1 MNKNIIKILIVGAGN
16 IGSRHLEG
24 AVKNKNQLSLVIF
37 DKSEKALDLSKKKIS
52 KKNYGNKLTDLIFIK
67 KLRAT
72 ISNNLFK
79 LDLNFKGYYKKI
91 FYRF

>member
-37 DKSEKALDLSKKKIS
+37 DKSEKALDLSKKK
-52 KKNYGNKLTDLIFIK
+52 N
-67 KLRAT
+67 
-72 ISNNLFK
+72 
-79 LDLNFKGYYKKI
+79 
-91 FYRF
+91 